1 MLLHP
6 HVLRTSRPHP
16 EGRQRI
22 VIPETTR
29 GTNRPMPRTWTT
41 EEEPTH
47 AGGLDPHRPP
57 RVPTEEA
64 STMIPTLNRYWR
76 LFNDPGLAPLDPI
89 LSPIMPGLGPPG
101 VTTKAFLGLTQQVRT
116 LTGMI
121 QSIVPYIPQ
130 LAQAPTHQHPYIP
143 RQTMQ
148 QEAPQSRSSQ
158 GERLRGSA
166 PHPRSKPRSRSLSES
181 TAKPLSRCYASPAR
195 AGCCFLKLYQLVRQ
209 RVRAQLHS
217 KFLPEADGCL
227 TARPHTRKR
236 RATRPI
242 RQQILDRDPKDA
254 RYSSYYGNPSIL
266 DRTSTLTILL
276 VVDRETPVHSARD
289 VTTGEPVCSSRVIG
303 GQEAGRS
310 QETPR

>member
-1 MLLHP
+1 MGAKKLPFLFAFALCPILMLLRP
-6 HVLRTSRPHP
+6 KTPLFDGFPAVVSVLSDITLCFY
-16 EGRQRI
+16 
-22 VIPETTR
+22 VVD
-29 GTNRPMPRTWTT
+29 T
-41 EEEPTH
+41 EDVKNGKGPSP
-47 AGGLDPHRPP
+47 AP

-195 AGCCFLKLYQLVRQ
+195 AGCCFLKLYQLGEGTTSPSQ
-209 RVRAQLHS
+209 
-217 KFLPEADGCL
+217 P
-227 TARPHTRKR
+227 
-236 RATRPI
+236 
-242 RQQILDRDPKDA
+242 DA
-254 RYSSYYGNPSIL
+254 R
-266 DRTSTLTILL
+266 R
-276 VVDRETPVHSARD
+276 
-289 VTTGEPVCSSRVIG
+289 
-303 GQEAGRS
+303 GRS
-310 QETPR
+310 KGTLSD